1 MKKKLAK
8 WAVTMLAGAML
19 ALPATGSTVSA
30 SSEAKSQVQEETKT
44 IENELNY
51 IYIDEAELDVGA
63 MQSVV
68 LSWGESTSDIRS
80 IDLVVENEDG
90 SRTVLNSQKKVDNLF
105 LYEHSFEQG
114 AYHVAELS
122 VTTDLGTKT
131 FTAEDLEINAYF
143 GVGEKVND
151 SVKSDYI
158 EMESQSGEEA
168 VVTIETANAATVEKN
183 VADALSEQA
192 VPFDKNKKERS
203 NSNLVIVLDPGH
215 DASKHS
221 GATANGVREEVVTL
235 KIAEYCKE
243 VLEQYS
249 GVSVYM
255 TRTDGNCP
263 YPDTNSIDD
272 ILKRVEWAKTK
283 DADVFISFHINS
295 SVSGAAQ
302 GAEVYYPQGEEN
314 AQELAKDIVGELAKL
329 GLKNRGDKGD
339 DSYAV
344 IRHSKRNGFPGLII
358 EHAFVSNVS
367 DAKWFQTEENLKKL
381 GEADAAGIIKYYGL
395 TKDKGK
401 WEFTGEH
408 WKWKEGNGK
417 YATST
422 WKSIDGVWYYFDTNS
437 NMTTGW
443 QQIGGIWYYMNSS
456 GAMTTGWQQ
465 IGGTWY
471 YMNSSGA
478 MKTGWQLIGGTWYY
492 MNGSGAM
499 QTGWQTIGNQTYY
512 LNESGAMATGWKLV
526 ENVWYY
532 FNGSGYLLKGEQ
544 TIAGTKWYLDE
555 NTGALYTG
563 WHYTAGKWYYH
574 TSEGLKQT
582 GWQFIGGTW
591 YYMNA
596 DGVMTT
602 GWQLISGTWYYMD
615 ESGVMTTGWQQIG
628 GTWYYMDGSGAMQ
641 TGWKLLGNHWYY
653 MNGSGA
659 MLTGFQA
666 IGNEKFYFN
675 ASGEMQTGWQFIDNV
690 WYYFNTSGYLLKG
703 EQTIGGQKWYLDA
716 NTGALYTGWHF
727 TDGKWYY
734 HTSEGLK
741 QIGWQKIGET
751 WYYMDKNGV
760 MQTGW
765 QTIGNQKYYFDG
777 SGAMVTGWQLID
789 NVWYYF
795 ENSGELN
802 NQPSSKP
809 PVNDAIKVYY
819 EIAGDSSVTVEQM
832 VNYYKK
838 SGKPY
843 PAEALKAGG
852 AATIEEFCQIY
863 YEECETEGIKA
874 EVAFIQSMI
883 ETGFLQFGGSV
894 KIEQFNFA
902 GLGATGNGVSGN
914 SFENVRIGIRAHV
927 QHLKC
932 YANDEPLKNECVDP
946 RWGEWLRG
954 KAPYVEWL
962 SIPNNPN
969 GTGWAGD
976 VDYAAKLLKGIQDM
990 KKTEASI
997 N

>member
-249 GVSVYM
+249 SVSVYM

-478 MKTGWQLIGGTWYY
+478 MQTGWQQIGGTWYY
-492 MNGSGAM
+492 MNGSGVM

-512 LNESGAMATGWKLV
+512 LNEGGAMATGWKLV

-563 WHYTAGKWYYH
+563 WHYTDGKWYYH
-574 TSEGLKQT
+574 TSEGLKRT

-914 SFENVRIGIRAHV
+914 SFENVRMGIRAHV

-932 YANDEPLKNECVDP
+932 YANTEPLKNECVDP
-946 RWGEWLRG
+946 RWGAWLRG

-976 VDYAAKLLKGIQDM
+976 ADYAAKILKGIQDM
-990 KKTEASI
+990 KKIEVSM